1 MLALGVFIPAVSAQ
15 TELRLATLEISLWP
29 EFDRAGVLVLLD
41 GTLPA
46 GATLPAT
53 LTLRLPSE
61 PFAVAEADSGGSLL
75 NADFQ
80 TAADGDDVVVTIT
93 LQRSTF
99 RVEYYDEALIVAG
112 SARTYAFAWAAPA
125 AVDAVTLRVQ
135 SPSGASA
142 LQLGPEFG
150 PPAVG
155 DYGLNYQAAAIGPRA
170 AGEMIAATISY
181 SKASSALTVDALGL
195 AAQPN
200 PEPAVATTPEADLTP
215 WLLGLAGIALAAA
228 AYLGVQAYRAPRA
241 AANPKPTQHRTRRSS
256 RKPTEAP
263 PAAIAAPEPGRFCTQ
278 CGHSLERA
286 DRFCRRCGAPVKA

>member
-1 MLALGVFIPAVSAQ
+1 MNRLANLLSRWLVVLALGLFVPAVSAQ

-99 RVEYYDEALIVAG
+99 RVEYYDEALTVAG

-125 AVDAVTLRVQ
+125 ARLGCSRRGRGGD
-135 SPSGASA
+135 SPG
-142 LQLGPEFG
+142 
-150 PPAVG
+150 
-155 DYGLNYQAAAIGPRA
+155 
-170 AGEMIAATISY
+170 TIP
-181 SKASSALTVDALGL
+181 VRG
-195 AAQPN
+195 
-200 PEPAVATTPEADLTP
+200 
-215 WLLGLAGIALAAA
+215 
-228 AYLGVQAYRAPRA
+228 
-241 AANPKPTQHRTRRSS
+241 HR
-256 RKPTEAP
+256 
-263 PAAIAAPEPGRFCTQ
+263 PAARPGVRPAGRGRLWPQLPGR
-278 CGHSLERA
+278 R
-286 DRFCRRCGAPVKA
+286 DRPARRW